1 MKKEIAELVEQKKWA
16 EASEYIKSR
25 RDDFSDEELMEL
37 EKMYMDSI
45 GVQSLDEE
53 ELKKISGGAAA
64 GTGNG
69 SNHITGNIHYWC
81 KTISKRDDC
90 HDSVLQTSWC
100 WYNDACTLVYH
111 QYNDKEGWHGDLETD
126 Y

>member
-1 MKKEIAELVEQKKWA
+1 MKKEIAEFAEQKKWA
-16 EASEYIKSR
+16 EASEYIKKH
-25 RDDFSDEELMEL
+25 RDDFSDEELKEL

-45 GVQSLDEE
+45 GTQSLDEE

-69 SNHITGNIHYWC
+69 AQNITGNIHYWC
-81 KTISKRDDC
+81 KTTSKRDDC

-100 WYNDACTLVYH
+100 WYNDACVLVYH
-111 QYNDKEGWHGDLETD
+111 LYNDKEGWHGDLETD

>member
-1 MKKEIAELVEQKKWA
+1 MNQVIADLVGQKKWN
-16 EASEYIKSR
+16 EAGDYIR
-25 RDDFSDEELMEL
+25 NHRDDFSNEELIEL

-45 GVQSLDEE
+45 GVELDEE
-53 ELKKISGGAAA
+53 ELVKISGGSAVNLE
-64 GTGNG
+64 NG
-69 SNHITGNIHYWC
+69 SVFITGNIHYWC
-81 KTISKRDDC
+81 KTTSKRDDC

-111 QYNDKEGWHGDLETD
+111 QYNDVAGWNGDLESD

>member
-1 MKKEIAELVEQKKWA
+1 MKKEIAELVELKKWA
-16 EASEYIKSR
+16 EASEYIKNH
-25 RDDFSDEELMEL
+25 RDDFSTEELMEL

-64 GTGNG
+64 GAGNG

-90 HDSVLQTSWC
+90 HDSVRQTSWC
-100 WYNDACTLVYH
+100 WYNDACTLIYH
-111 QYNDKEGWHGDLETD
+111 LYNDKEGWHGDLETD

>member
-1 MKKEIAELVEQKKWA
+1 MKKEIAEFVEQKKWG
-16 EASEYIKSR
+16 EASEYIKNH
-25 RDDFSDEELMEL
+25 RDEFSAEELREL
-37 EKMYMDSI
+37 EKMYMESI

-53 ELKKISGGAAA
+53 ELKKISGGAAT

-69 SNHITGNIHYWC
+69 SQNITGNDHYWC
-81 KTISKRDDC
+81 KTTSKRDDC

-100 WYNDACTLVYH
+100 WYNDACVLAYH
-111 QYNDKEGWHGDLETD
+111 HYNDKAGWHGDLETD